1 MQEYVDIAQEL
12 TDKLNRIHNSASA
25 SSLANPDEI
34 KTKVM
39 TKIKDSGLT
48 TMFKKK

>member
-1 MQEYVDIAQEL
+1 MQEYVDIAAEL
-12 TDKLNRIHNSASA
+12 ADKLNRNYSAGGP
-25 SSLANPDEI
+25 LLTNPDEI
-34 KTKVM
+34 RSKVM